1 MKYFTYLFKYL
12 AYLFLTGMAIAAI
25 INLIISLTKAND
37 HLLLEIAIIL
47 IYLLIISIFGFL
59 FYFHKKSIWQFC
71 QHPKSGVYY
80 ILLAPLS

>member
-12 AYLFLTGMAIAAI
+12 AYLFLTGMAISAI

-37 HLLLEIAIIL
+37 HLLLEIVIIL
-47 IYLLIISIFGFL
+47 LYILIVSIFGFL
-59 FYFHKKSIWQFC
+59 FYFHKKVFGNFC
-71 QHPKSGVYY
+71 QYPKNGVYY